1 MGKPKMSLEWRLRH
15 AIRGLGM
22 IALGVA
28 GIVTLLRR

>member
-15 AIRGLGM
+15 AIRGVLLV
-22 IALGVA
+22 ALGVA